1 MTLAKQG
8 IDVARKIK
16 AIEHLKADLLSTN
29 AQVMQKML
37 VGDEEE
43 LLFAVCEHLLCGYLL
58 AQRCGLDLKRL
69 DRQILERARSEAASG
84 CNLEK
89 WYGDYTNLVHYFLER
104 SGQIGE
110 RKLS

>member
-8 IDVARKIK
+8 IDVARKVK

-29 AQVMQKML
+29 AQIMQQML
-37 VGDEEE
+37 VGDEEDLLCAFSE
-43 LLFAVCEHLLCGYLL
+43 LLLTGYLL
-58 AQRCGLDLKRL
+58 AQRCGLDLKKV
-69 DRQILERARSEAASG
+69 DRQILEEARSEASSG
-84 CNLEK
+84 GNLEK